1 MELNQHLLANRQL
14 RIERLLMPSCIVKP
28 NERRR
33 QIDEYKPFFAANLNR
48 RRGTKRYGFSPHRR
62 DICTTTDLRQ
72 DRVGI
77 GLRIAEPE
85 TQDLIV
91 GVGRAGPTQMP
102 NRLDPIGLLINDVR
116 APIDQFEKLAIGLFL
131 ERNRVCRI
139 GRFARQ
145 ASVAKQQSWA
155 SEPRCNEL
163 LETQGRGRIAPRKSA
178 HERNSGTGNRFL
190 QTRRTHPLDV
200 DLGTTENPLLGFAS
214 DPQGL
219 KLIPVI
225 FEHQDRFDRWVGNQT
240 PKTVITYGI
249 QFPCCRSSQRRHAV
263 VNTDDP
269 ETISERTQRRKI
281 PMLPIR
287 T

>member
-1 MELNQHLLANRQL
+1 MGLGTELRFFQDPDRLVGLLQIADQRNLRRNGAMELNQHLLANRQL

-62 DICTTTDLRQ
+62 DIRTTTDLRQ

-131 ERNRVCRI
+131 E
-139 GRFARQ
+139 
-145 ASVAKQQSWA
+145 
-155 SEPRCNEL
+155 
-163 LETQGRGRIAPRKSA
+163 
-178 HERNSGTGNRFL
+178 
-190 QTRRTHPLDV
+190 
-200 DLGTTENPLLGFAS
+200 
-214 DPQGL
+214 
-219 KLIPVI
+219 
-225 FEHQDRFDRWVGNQT
+225 
-240 PKTVITYGI
+240 
-249 QFPCCRSSQRRHAV
+249 
-263 VNTDDP
+263 
-269 ETISERTQRRKI
+269 
-281 PMLPIR
+281 
-287 T
+287 